1 MARHWYLIAYDIRCP
16 RRLQRVQKAV
26 SGEAQRLQQSVY
38 MVRAGRGEL
47 RRLLEQFEA
56 EMDPAE
62 DDLRAYP
69 FPHPGQLWCGGTM
82 VAGEPAVAA
91 SNDPRWRQWLQRFRE
106 ELGRLRQGAGD
117 E

>member
-1 MARHWYLIAYDIRCP
+1 MAKHWYLIAYDIRCP

-26 SGEAQRLQQSVY
+26 AGEAQRLQQSVY

-69 FPHPGQLWCGGTM
+69 FPHPGRLWCGGAM
-82 VAGEPAVAA
+82 VAGTPPEPGTD
-91 SNDPRWRQWLQRFRE
+91 DPRWKQWLERFRVQLE
-106 ELGRLRQGAGD
+106 RLRRGTDD